1 MMQVSRE
8 GLRRDRHRPLAL
20 AQRILQR
27 TRLVADDD
35 ARLRRREDEQ
45 QQEQQTG

>member
-1 MMQVSRE
+1 MMQVCRE
-8 GLRRDRHRPLAL
+8 GLRRYGHRPLVL
-20 AQRILQR
+20 AQRVLQR

-35 ARLRRREDEQ
+35 ARLRRREEEQ